1 MAGPFALEV
10 LDFFF
15 LFSLRT
21 LIERHFR
28 SHGLWLRGVS
38 LRRWAGSWM
47 DVRKFQCDF
56 GISSWLAGATVKFC
70 CGFIL
75 APFGGGFIPHKFRTP
90 WMCNVCVFL

>member
-1 MAGPFALEV
+1 
-10 LDFFF
+10 
-15 LFSLRT
+15 
-21 LIERHFR
+21 
-28 SHGLWLRGVS
+28 
-38 LRRWAGSWM
+38 M

-75 APFGGGFIPHKFRTP
+75 APCGGGFIPHKFRTP